1 MQKDKRCIYILECG
15 LKQQINKQSSS
26 YKIEV
31 LDEKIVLPEQ
41 IEKEVN
47 INWRNFSL
55 KNPDVA
61 KDEETCFFAGYDEI
75 QKIDYVIMSKFR
87 YVQAFGRTKEFEKY
101 ACYVSA
107 NHITA
112 LSSLCLVLTDDNKL
126 VFGIKENMNGNISG
140 FSGYLGKQFVEERQ
154 VDVFKY
160 LAHSILDEL
169 SVGIED
175 VKVIYRTG
183 QTYSPNICHS
193 GNQINNKVYNNTF
206 LIRLEL
212 TSKEV
217 ESKFESNFQFSR
229 LIFIENNEDAL
240 IQWTCE
246 NQSNIS
252 IHCIGAIYN
261 YLTYC
266 GATTYANDM
275 IARLHCSI
283 IVQKDAKQGVDTVRS
298 IIKRLEIFNWGLVG
312 GSRIKEYSVAPF
324 MWNAL
329 FDYLKF
335 PVNYFI
341 ISEDEPQ
348 LVIDKLNE
356 MILDKKLLGANIAM
370 PWKHLIFNRCNSVDK
385 RIRHFGLINTIILD
399 NGIIKGYNT
408 DGEGLVKAVTEK
420 IKLEDASVLIL
431 GAGGGSMTLPF
442 HLFKSG
448 VKKIFIYDINE
459 DNLDNLLDK
468 YDQLIGNHLIS
479 KVTYNQLGKT
489 LNNIDLLVNATPCG
503 MVGHENELVFSKK
516 LIEGLAKS
524 ACAAEMVYNPYETQ
538 LLKLVSSK
546 NQICR
551 GINMLVEQAAL
562 SFHKG
567 FGVELTHK
575 EKKVMKDAAKAAMG
589 EK

>member
-15 LKQQINKQSSS
+15 LKQRINKKSSS

-31 LDEKIVLPEQ
+31 LDEEIVLPEE

-47 INWRNFSL
+47 ENWENFSL

-61 KDEETCFFAGYDEI
+61 KDKGTYFFAGYDEI
-75 QKIDYVIMSKFR
+75 RKTDYVFMSKFR

-112 LSSLCLVLTDDNKL
+112 LSSLCLVLTTDNKL
-126 VFGIKENMNGNISG
+126 VFGVKENMNGNVSG
-140 FSGYLGKQFVEERQ
+140 FSGYLDKQFVEERQ
-154 VDVFKY
+154 VALYKY
-160 LAHSILDEL
+160 LSHSILEEL

-175 VKVIYRTG
+175 VKAIYRTG
-183 QTYSPNICHS
+183 QTYSPNISHS
-193 GNQINNKVYNNTF
+193 DNQLNNKVYNNTF
-206 LIRLEL
+206 LILLEL

-217 ESKFESNFQFSR
+217 EEKFESNFQFSR
-229 LIFIENNEDAL
+229 LLFIENNEEAL
-240 IQWTCE
+240 IKWTCE

-261 YLTYC
+261 YLIYC
-266 GATTYANDM
+266 DATPYASDM
-275 IARLHCSI
+275 IKSLHCSI
-283 IVQKDAKQGVDTVRS
+283 IVQQNVKQGVDTVRN
-298 IIKRLEIFNWGLVG
+298 IIKRLGIFNWGLIG
-312 GSRIKEYSVAPF
+312 GARIKEYSVAPF

-335 PVNYFI
+335 PINYFI

-348 LVIDKLNE
+348 PVMDKLNK
-356 MILDKKLLGANIAM
+356 MILDNKLVGANIAM
-370 PWKHLIFNRCNSVDK
+370 PWKHLIFDRCNSVEIKISD
-385 RIRHFGLINTIILD
+385 FGVINTIILD
-399 NGIIKGYNT
+399 NGILKGYNT
-408 DGEGLVKAVTEK
+408 DGEGLVKAVTKK

-442 HLFKSG
+442 YLLKSG

-479 KVTYNQLGKT
+479 KVTYNQLEKI
-489 LNNIDLLVNATPCG
+489 LKNIDLLVNATPCG

-516 LIEGLAKS
+516 LIRELAKS
-524 ACAAEMVYNPYETQ
+524 ACVAEMVYNPYETQ
-538 LLKLVSSK
+538 LLQLVSNK

-567 FGVELTHK
+567 FGVELTYK
-575 EKKVMKDAAKAAMG
+575 EKQVMKEAAKAALG
-589 EK
+589 ER